1 MASFEALQQTLT
13 QLDRVEGVTVV
24 DIMKLPPPLD
34 VTLKRMLKEPL
45 SVDALATDIQLPVDR
60 TCQIMDTLI
69 DKGFV
74 KTEEQSDVGGRL
86 YKVYF
91 ARMRKHNLPDNLFD
105 AM

>member
-45 SVDALATDIQLPVDR
+45 SLAVLSAELQLSPEQ
-60 TCQIMDTLI
+60 THQLMDLLI
-69 DKGFV
+69 EKGFV
-74 KTEEQSDVGGRL
+74 KAEDQADHGGAI
-86 YKVYF
+86 YKIYF
-91 ARMRKHNLPDNLFD
+91 ARTRKLSLPDGLF
-105 AM
+105 